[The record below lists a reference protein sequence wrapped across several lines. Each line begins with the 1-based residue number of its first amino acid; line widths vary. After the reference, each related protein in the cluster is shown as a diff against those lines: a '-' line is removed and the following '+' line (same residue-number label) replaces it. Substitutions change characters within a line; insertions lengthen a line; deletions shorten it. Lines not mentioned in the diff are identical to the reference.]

1 MKFLITLQFLVF
13 FALTQ
18 QVTHIHLDDY
28 NTDSA
33 DCKTCTLLVG
43 EDVTLST
50 ELQVNQIAPSH
61 IVTREK
67 QDIGPDFSIR
77 QSARSPPV
85 NL

>member
-18 QVTHIHLDDY
+18 QVTHIHLDDH
-28 NTDSA
+28 NSDSTY
-33 DCKTCTLLVG
+33 CRTCTLLVG
-43 EDVTLST
+43 DDVALLA
-50 ELQVNQIAPSH
+50 ELQDNQITQSH
-61 IVTREK
+61 IVSRDK
-67 QDIGPDFSIR
+67 QIIGPDFSTR